1 MNRRERRA
9 QWQATHRHAA
19 PQVSAF
25 PARSPLSSAP
35 AVSAIR
41 MQIGELVLR
50 GFEKRHASRI
60 AAAFERSL
68 DEHLR
73 AGTLPDGLRH
83 RMTSSS
89 LRLAPLTLR
98 RFADPVAIGEQL
110 AASVFAL
117 ERETRRRGGSR

>member
-9 QWQATHRHAA
+9 QWQASHRQTAS
-19 PQVSAF
+19 QLSVSLS
-25 PARSPLSSAP
+25 RSPLAAAP
-35 AVSAIR
+35 AVSAVR

-68 DEHLR
+68 DERLR
-73 AGTLPDGLRH
+73 AGALPDALRH

-98 RFADPVAIGEQL
+98 RAADPVAIGEQL
-110 AASVFAL
+110 AASVFAF
-117 ERETRRRGGSR
+117 ERESRRRGGPR

>member
-1 MNRRERRA
+1 MNRRERRT
-9 QWQATHRHAA
+9 QWQAAHRLAA
-19 PQVSAF
+19 SQPSA
-25 PARSPLSSAP
+25 SPGRPPLVSAP
-35 AVSAIR
+35 AVSAVR

-68 DEHLR
+68 DERLR
-73 AGTLPDGLRH
+73 SGALPDALRH

-98 RFADPVAIGEQL
+98 RLSDPVAIGEQL
-110 AASVFAL
+110 AASVFAF
-117 ERETRRRGGSR
+117 ERESRRRGGSR